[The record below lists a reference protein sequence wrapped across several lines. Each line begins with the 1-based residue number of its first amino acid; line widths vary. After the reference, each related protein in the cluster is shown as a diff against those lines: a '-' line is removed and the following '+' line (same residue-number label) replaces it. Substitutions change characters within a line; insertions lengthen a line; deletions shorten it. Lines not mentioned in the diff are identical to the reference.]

1 MDERAERF
9 IEMSAL
15 LTGFDRVQL
24 LGTGMTDSYL
34 RTLEDAVP
42 AGTLDELL
50 GAYERLPGGTDREA
64 AVASQI
70 LGHPKLG
77 SVARNLIVLWYCGT
91 WTALPDAWQAVP
103 GTSAADTS
111 RVVSAEAYRAG
122 LQWIVAGAHPAG
134 RAGRQWIV
142 AGAHPAGARQQGYG
156 AWAVPPEEV
165 REEGGADER
174 R

>member
-122 LQWIVAGAHPAG
+122 
-134 RAGRQWIV
+134 RQWIV